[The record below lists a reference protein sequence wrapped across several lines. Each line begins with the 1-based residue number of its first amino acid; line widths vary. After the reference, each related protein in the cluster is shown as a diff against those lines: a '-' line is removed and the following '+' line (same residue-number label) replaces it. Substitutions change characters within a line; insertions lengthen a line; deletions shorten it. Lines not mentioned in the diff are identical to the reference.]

1 MSGQIFMIQNTNSAG
16 VRANGV
22 SYSNSVLLRD
32 SDGFVSSIQTSIP
45 ATEGRVSIQMNN
57 VINLG
62 RAVPLSAQFDIFLSD
77 G

>member
-1 MSGQIFMIQNTNSAG
+1 MNSAG

-22 SYSNSVLLRD
+22 SYSNSVLLKD
-32 SDGFVSSIQTSIP
+32 NDGFVSSIQTSIP

-62 RAVPLSAQFDIFLSD
+62 RAIPLSA
-77 G
+77 